1 MDVRSRPRKHASA
14 DGWSIAAALGLLAV
28 AFLWDRIAP
37 TEPKESGGLEPED
50 NESRHASAT
59 AVATEGG
66 DRGRHAASPSEIP
79 ARGWKDI
86 LWRVHGNIGDH
97 RILALAAGMT
107 YYSILAIFPA
117 LAALV
122 SIYGLFSD
130 PGSIAKHLDE
140 IAGFVPG
147 GAIDVAREQLTR
159 VATKGDRTLGFT
171 FAVGLAISLWSANA
185 AMKSLFDT
193 LNIVYGEQEKRG
205 FFKLNAMS
213 LTFTVAAI
221 GFILAALAAVVA
233 IPIVLQHLWLSD
245 PVELLIRFAVWPAMF
260 FAVALGL
267 SCIYRFGPSRQ
278 APRWRWITWG
288 STGATLLWLAASALF
303 SWYAANFGTFN
314 EAYGSLG
321 AVIGFMTWLWLS
333 AIVILLGGELNAEME
348 HQTARDTTTGRPK
361 PLGAR
366 GAKMADT
373 VGATHAAT

>member
-1 MDVRSRPRKHASA
+1 MDLQNRPRKHASA
-14 DGWSIAAALGLLAV
+14 DGWSIATALGLLAV
-28 AFLWDRIAP
+28 AFVWDRMAP
-37 TEPKESGGLEPED
+37 AQPKESGGLEPE
-50 NESRHASAT
+50 ETGSRHASA
-59 AVATEGG
+59 ASLATEGG
-66 DRGRHAASPSEIP
+66 DRGRHATSPSEIP

-86 LWRVHGNIGDH
+86 LWRVYGNIGDH

-140 IAGFVPG
+140 LGGFVPG

-171 FAVGLAISLWSANA
+171 FAIGLAISLWSANA

-205 FFKLNAMS
+205 FLKLNAMS

-221 GFILAALAAVVA
+221 GFILLALAAVVA
-233 IPIVLQHLWLSD
+233 VPVVLQHTWLSRT
-245 PVELLIRFAVWPAMF
+245 VELLIQIAVWPPMF

-267 SCIYRFGPSRQ
+267 ACIYRFGPSRQ
-278 APRWRWITWG
+278 APRLRWITWG
-288 STGATLLWLAASALF
+288 STGATVLWLAASALF

-314 EAYGSLG
+314 QTYGSLG
-321 AVIGFMTWLWLS
+321 AVIGFMTWLWIS
-333 AIVILLGGELNAEME
+333 AIVILLGGELNAEIE
-348 HQTARDTTTGRPK
+348 HQTARDTTTGAPK

-373 VGATHAAT
+373 VGAARVDR